1 MTQGIVAKR
10 RETMNVKTL
19 GTVII
24 LLGLIMAAYAGL
36 QLYQIDKGARE
47 ESSAYGANDRWG
59 TARFGQSMIRD
70 NAKQAQKGP
79 LTILGIGGLVTILG
93 IGITAAA
100 KKQNP
105 S

>member
-47 ESSAYGANDRWG
+47 ESSAYGANDRE
-59 TARFGQSMIRD
+59 FGDINE
-70 NAKQAQKGP
+70 NATRLLCEA
-79 LTILGIGGLVTILG
+79 GLI
-93 IGITAAA
+93 
-100 KKQNP
+100 
-105 S
+105 